1 MSARRSQPGHQG
13 LCGRGTL
20 HADAELRWIR
30 NRDKLTLSDLSPI
43 SQPALGVKRDG
54 VRRQQWSGTL
64 PPMNDRFHDEV
75 MSTFGKKLREARESA
90 GFETAKQFAE
100 ALGVEENRYRH
111 WERGSAQPNLPML
124 VRITRLLKVELS
136 DLIPHAYQKKD
147 RDPSSRRVA
156 S

>member
-1 MSARRSQPGHQG
+1 
-13 LCGRGTL
+13 
-20 HADAELRWIR
+20 
-30 NRDKLTLSDLSPI
+30 
-43 SQPALGVKRDG
+43 
-54 VRRQQWSGTL
+54 
-64 PPMNDRFHDEV
+64 MNDRFHLEV
-75 MSTFGKKLREARESA
+75 MATFGKKLREARESA